1 MEIGATS
8 TEKGMHM
15 SARERERERETYA
28 GHVSLAASADSDL
41 CIVWCPWALD
51 GL

>member
-15 SARERERERETYA
+15 SARERERERDICRA
-28 GHVSLAASADSDL
+28 RLPCCVG
-41 CIVWCPWALD
+41 
-51 GL
+51 